1 MSVRAGIE
9 RVSGSAA
16 DGAWVRSRPAVAE
29 APHPRLARLFAEGRW
44 IVGALCA
51 AALLAMLLSYSRE
64 DPGFTHAAATAT
76 LHNAGGRVGAWVAD
90 ISLLLFGV
98 SAYLI
103 ACAMLITVARGF
115 RRLHRRSV
123 GADPLADDLPP
134 WVHGVGFLLLIVA
147 ATGLEA
153 LRLYTLKVALPGA
166 PGGVVGGA
174 VAAGVKAAIG
184 FTGASVLFL
193 VGIAIGLS
201 LFLDFSWL
209 AVAERVG
216 TFFE

>member
-16 DGAWVRSRPAVAE
+16 DGAWVRSRRPAVAE
-29 APHPRLARLFAEGRW
+29 APHPRLARLFAEARW

-51 AALLAMLLSYSRE
+51 VALLAMLLSYSRE

-103 ACAMLITVARGF
+103 AGAMLITVARGF

-147 ATGLEA
+147 TTGLEA
-153 LRLYTLKVALPGA
+153 LRL
-166 PGGVVGGA
+166 
-174 VAAGVKAAIG
+174 
-184 FTGASVLFL
+184 
-193 VGIAIGLS
+193 
-201 LFLDFSWL
+201 
-209 AVAERVG
+209 
-216 TFFE
+216 